1 MSTKEEILD
10 FIKNFQNEGTVK
22 TFTEGCCYW
31 FACIL
36 TGWAFMSA
44 DNNEYKIMY
53 NQIDGHFACEI
64 NGNLFDVTGEIE
76 RTENWVPW
84 VSWCLTEP
92 VYRNVV
98 IRDCILKKKE
108 GNE

>member
-10 FIKNFQNEGTVK
+10 FIKNFQNEGTIK

-36 TGWAFMSA
+36 NGWAFMSA
-44 DNNEYKIMY
+44 DNNECKIMY
-53 NQIDGHFACEI
+53 NQIDGHFACDI
-64 NGNLFDVTGEIE
+64 NGDLYDVTGEIE